1 MDRAT
6 LTGCVKTCV
15 QGPRLS
21 GAVGSANRGL
31 SEGLLTPGMEFAMH
45 EAQSLGIEVGVD
57 LAELKDG
64 RRGIQ

>member
-1 MDRAT
+1 
-6 LTGCVKTCV
+6 
-15 QGPRLS
+15 
-21 GAVGSANRGL
+21 
-31 SEGLLTPGMEFAMH
+31 MEFAMH